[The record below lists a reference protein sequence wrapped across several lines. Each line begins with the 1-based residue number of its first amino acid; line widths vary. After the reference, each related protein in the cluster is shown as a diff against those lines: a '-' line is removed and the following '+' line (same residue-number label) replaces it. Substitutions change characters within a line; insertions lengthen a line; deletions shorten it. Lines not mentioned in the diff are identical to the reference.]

1 MLVRR
6 IFLKNVATIVASFA
20 VCAMMSFSGCKKDDN
35 GGGGGGGGG
44 ANSVKFS
51 PPAWIQGS
59 WGYDKYEVFKF
70 TKDDF
75 FMGGISFKTIWNVG
89 APGWSISF
97 KETKNT
103 DSLYEL
109 TVTARAGGETAS
121 GIYSFKKGDGTYIE
135 AAVND
140 EGTTISADD
149 YERFDR
155 IN

>member
-1 MLVRR
+1 MLVKNV
-6 IFLKNVATIVASFA
+6 FLKNVATIVACFA
-20 VCAMMSFSGCKKDDN
+20 VCAMMSFSGCKKD
-35 GGGGGGGGG
+35 GGGGGG

-70 TKDDF
+70 TKDDVF
-75 FMGGISFKTIWNVG
+75 SGGMSLKTIWNFS

-109 TVTARAGGETAS
+109 TVTAKGGGETESA
-121 GIYSFKKGDGTYIE
+121 IYSFKKGDGTYIE
-135 AAVND
+135 AAAN
-140 EGTTISADD
+140 ETGTTLSADD
-149 YERFDR
+149 YERLDKV
-155 IN
+155 N